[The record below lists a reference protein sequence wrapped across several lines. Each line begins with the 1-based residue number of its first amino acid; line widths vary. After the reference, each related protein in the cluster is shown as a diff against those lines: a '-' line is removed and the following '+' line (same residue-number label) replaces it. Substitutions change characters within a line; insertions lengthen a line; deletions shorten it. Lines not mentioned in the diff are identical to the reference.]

1 MKKILIT
8 CPPMIENISL
18 LKDDFKKANF
28 SYVIPEDYPN
38 VEYATLLKMLPEHE
52 AWIAGDDLGNRELL
66 ETAQKGKLREVVKWG
81 VGIDNIDTE
90 ACKDLG
96 LK

>member
-52 AWIAGDDLGNRELL
+52 AWIAG
-66 ETAQKGKLREVVKWG
+66 
-81 VGIDNIDTE
+81 
-90 ACKDLG
+90 
-96 LK
+96 